1 MHEHNHT
8 DTHALEAGG
17 QSAGDEL
24 RAEPLSPGYSYFSNA
39 LKVSFT
45 LLKVI
50 MIILVVVFVVSG
62 FRKVEHD
69 EQALVLRFGKIRG
82 LGENR
87 ILGPGLKM
95 LWPYPVHEIIKIPV
109 QRKINVPLSLF
120 WYYQRPGE
128 EMGEAVDEKTYVPDT
143 LNPLT
148 EGYCLVR
155 GEKQGPL
162 IEATEGSDYNILH
175 SKWVLTYQIIN
186 PESFYKNCFV
196 DDSRLQAGQNY
207 GDVIE
212 QNITPF
218 LEDLLADAVV
228 RTMVNYTIEEAMYER
243 SASVTDHVKR
253 LLQEK
258 LDKLN
263 SGIRVIDVQRNRIA
277 VPRQVA
283 FAFQAAHSAVQARE
297 KAISEAKLY
306 SEKTLSET
314 AGPVATELLKVL
326 HDKDANTSRTEQL
339 WLHLAGKAQEQ
350 IADARAYRTRVVE
363 TARANADYL
372 RQILP
377 EYRKHPKLVI
387 QRIYKDA
394 MEQIIENADEKIIMQ
409 PAQTHGGTEIR
420 VQLNRDPT
428 LKSKES
434 EKP

>member
-8 DTHALEAGG
+8 HTHDNEPGA
-17 QSAGDEL
+17 QPAGDEFK
-24 RAEPLSPGYSYFSNA
+24 AEPLSPGYAYFSNA
-39 LKVSFT
+39 LKVSFS

-82 LGENR
+82 LGEDR
-87 ILGPGLKM
+87 ILSPGLKI
-95 LWPYPVHEIIKIPV
+95 LWPYPIHEIIKIPV
-109 QRKINVPLSLF
+109 QRKINVPLNLF
-120 WYYQRPGE
+120 WYYQKPGE
-128 EMGEAVDEKTYVPDT
+128 EMGEAENAYFAPE
-143 LNPLT
+143 LNPLI

-155 GEKQGPL
+155 GEKEGLL

-186 PESFYKNCFV
+186 PESFYKSCFV
-196 DDSRLQAGQNY
+196 DESGLQAGQNY

-253 LLQEK
+253 LLQ
-258 LDKLN
+258 DKIDELN
-263 SGIRVIDVQRNRIA
+263 CGIRVIDVQRNRIA

-283 FAFQAAHSAVQARE
+283 MAFKAAHSAVQTRE
-297 KAISEAKLY
+297 KTISEAKLY
-306 SEKTLSET
+306 SEKTLNET
-314 AGPVATELLKVL
+314 AGPVATELLKAL
-326 HDKDANTSRTEQL
+326 HDKDANTSQTEQL

-350 IADARAYRTRVVE
+350 IADARAYRTKVVE
-363 TARANADYL
+363 TAKANADYL

-387 QRIYKDA
+387 QRIYQDA

-409 PAQTHGGTEIR
+409 PAKTDGGTEIR
-420 VQLNRDPT
+420 IQLNRDPA
-428 LKSKES
+428 LKSKEA

>member
-1 MHEHNHT
+1 MHEHNHNHPH
-8 DTHALEAGG
+8 THENEPAGEEF
-17 QSAGDEL
+17 Q
-24 RAEPLSPGYSYFSNA
+24 AEPLSPGYAYFSNA

-50 MIILVVVFVVSG
+50 MIILIGVFVISG

-87 ILGPGLKM
+87 LLGPGLKM
-95 LWPYPVHEIIKIPV
+95 LWPYPVHEIIRIPV
-109 QRKINVPLSLF
+109 TKKINLPLNLF
-120 WYYQRPGE
+120 WYYQKPGD
-128 EMGEAVDEKTYVPDT
+128 EMDEKPDNAYAGPT

-148 EGYCLVR
+148 DGYCLVR

-175 SKWVLTYQIIN
+175 SKWVLTYQIVN

-196 DDSRLQAGQNY
+196 DDSSLQAGQNY
-207 GDVIE
+207 SDVIE
-212 QNITPF
+212 QSITPF
-218 LEDLLADAVV
+218 LENLLADAVV

-243 SASVTDHVKR
+243 SGSVTEHVR
-253 LLQEK
+253 QLLQEK
-258 LDKLN
+258 LDKLS

-283 FAFQAAHSAVQARE
+283 QSFQAAHSAVQARE
-297 KAISEAKLY
+297 KAISEAKSY
-306 SEKTLSET
+306 YEKTLSET
-314 AGPVATELLKVL
+314 AGPAAVELLKTL
-326 HDKDANTSRTEQL
+326 HDKDADPNQAEHL
-339 WLHLAGKAQEQ
+339 WLRLAGRAQEQ
-350 IADARAYRTRVVE
+350 IADARAYKTKVVE

-377 EYRKHPKLVI
+377 EYQKHPKLVI

-394 MEQIIENADEKIIMQ
+394 MEQIIEKADEKIIMQ
-409 PAQTHGGTEIR
+409 PSQTRGGTEIR
-420 VQLNRDPT
+420 VQLNRDPA
-428 LKSKES
+428 LKSKEA
-434 EKP
+434 EKK